1 MAASVKLVTTEQE
14 AAENGWSSEAEN
26 ENSEDVANV
35 AEVVEVDAE
44 PTHPIDVEAEQSV
57 SEHGLV
63 EESVTIEATG
73 ASDEVAASTESVGEA
88 DSHEIVDTFDKS
100 AVSIDAT
107 DTAEVADDRG
117 SFEAEIM
124 VQAVKRTESNDDNVE
139 EDNEDEEIAF
149 MEELADPDEVLRL
162 AEQAAAAELSFETR

>member
-1 MAASVKLVTTEQE
+1 M
-14 AAENGWSSEAEN
+14 
-26 ENSEDVANV
+26 
-35 AEVVEVDAE
+35 
-44 PTHPIDVEAEQSV
+44 